1 MTKEQLC
8 REVRTSYSCILMIQE
23 NAELYFSQLQAA
35 LARNTDCV
43 YGVLMSNAF
52 ACYLKLECGKVLN
65 GTDCF
70 LGLKSISSLA
80 SECGSR
86 TAFVFCEKELFP
98 YPEEKSITFQQFCRL
113 LSGGLRFCETLL
125 QEL

>member
-8 REVRTSYSCILMIQE
+8 REVRISYSCILMIQE
-23 NAELYFSQLQAA
+23 NAELYFSQLQAT
-35 LARNTDCV
+35 LARNTDSV

-52 ACYLKLECGKVLN
+52 ARYLKWECGKVLN

-86 TAFVFCEKELFP
+86 TTLAFCEKELFP
-98 YPEEKSITFQQFCRL
+98 FPEEKSITFQQFRRL
-113 LSGGLRFCETLL
+113 LSAGLRFCETLL